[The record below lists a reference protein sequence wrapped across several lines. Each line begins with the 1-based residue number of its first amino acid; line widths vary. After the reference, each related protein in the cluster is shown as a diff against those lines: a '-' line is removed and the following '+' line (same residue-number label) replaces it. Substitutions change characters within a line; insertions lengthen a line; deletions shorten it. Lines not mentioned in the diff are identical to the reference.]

1 MITLKLR
8 IPAPTSDLLV
18 NLIGVF
24 GLIGLAVAVGGL
36 THSPWW
42 ALLVGS
48 VESVAVHVAAVRN
61 SGGADEF
68 EDDEEP
74 GVIAAVRSRA
84 V

>member
-8 IPAPTSDLLV
+8 IPAPTSRLLV

-24 GLIGLAVAVGGL
+24 GLVGLAVAVGGL
-36 THSPWW
+36 TGNPWW

-48 VESVAVHVAAVRN
+48 LELVAVHVAAVYS
-61 SGGADEF
+61 SGEADEF

-74 GVIAAVRSRA
+74 GVVAAARPRA